1 MPPSD
6 QRLGVLYVTGSAVAW
21 STAGLFTRFLPLDA
35 PSLLMWRGLFGALG
49 LLALLILREGV
60 AGLAGFA
67 RLSGPGWL
75 YAGVSGAGMLC
86 FITALTLTSVAHVAV
101 IYAAAPFLAA
111 GLGWWLLRERPGGRG
126 IVAAGLALLG
136 AAIMVGLS
144 AEGGLTGDLLAL
156 GMTLAMALMMV
167 IARRW
172 PGIPTLPAAA
182 LSAALSALVML
193 PPAGHAL
200 PPPGQM
206 ALLAGFGIV
215 NSALGLGL
223 FLAGSSR
230 LPPVQTALIGALDT
244 PLAPLWVWLVFA
256 EAPGPATLI
265 GGGIVMAAVIWHTL
279 GAARPAAAPPPPP
292 KDAGT
297 GW

>member
-1 MPPSD
+1 MALSD
-6 QRLGVLYVTGSAVAW
+6 RTLCILYVTGSAIAW

-35 PSLLMWRGLFGALG
+35 PTLLMWRGFFGALG
-49 LLALLILREGV
+49 LLALLILREGGG
-60 AGLAGFA
+60 GLAGFA
-67 RLSGPGWL
+67 RLGGPGWL
-75 YAGVSGAGMLC
+75 YAGVSGGGMLC

-111 GLGWWLLRERPGGRG
+111 GLGWWLLREKPGQRAL
-126 IVAAGLALLG
+126 IAAAIALTG

-144 AEGGLTGDLLAL
+144 AEGGLTGDLLAM

-167 IARRW
+167 IARAR

-182 LSAALSALVML
+182 LSASLSALVML
-193 PPAGHAL
+193 PLANPTL
-200 PPPGQM
+200 PPPGQL

-223 FLAGSSR
+223 FLAGSAR
-230 LPPVQTALIGALDT
+230 LPPVQTALIGALDA

-256 EAPGPATLI
+256 EVPGPATLI
-265 GGGIVMAAVIWHTL
+265 GGAIVMAAVIWHIL
-279 GAARPAAAPPPPP
+279 SPAP
-292 KDAGT
+292 DRS
-297 GW
+297 

>member
-1 MPPSD
+1 MLLSD

-67 RLSGPGWL
+67 RLGGPGWL

-193 PPAGHAL
+193 PLAGHAL

-279 GAARPAAAPPPPP
+279 CAARPAAAPPPPP